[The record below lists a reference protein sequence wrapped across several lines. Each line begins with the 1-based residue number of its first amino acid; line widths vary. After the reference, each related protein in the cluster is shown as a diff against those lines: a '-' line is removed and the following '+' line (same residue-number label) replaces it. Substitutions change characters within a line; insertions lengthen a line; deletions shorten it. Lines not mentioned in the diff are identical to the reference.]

1 MTTMHARRPAS
12 VSAVMLATYESLLRF
27 YPSAYRQQ
35 FGEEMFAVFCE
46 VDAEARDRGL
56 FVRVKFCLREIG
68 GLFRGALAEHTRQIF
83 GRRMSF
89 PLSPR
94 RFTMR
99 SEFRFPKST
108 TVLMVLI
115 LGGVV
120 LTIEKAK
127 AIRASLPDTN
137 PQLPPI
143 RPEHFTFF
151 PTIALMLAF
160 FYAAG
165 LLGWAILFAL
175 RRSGVHRLTELPD
188 AGK

>member
-1 MTTMHARRPAS
+1 MSAKPA
-12 VSAVMLATYESLLRF
+12 VTVTLYEGFLRL
-27 YPSAYRQQ
+27 YPRAYRQQ
-35 FGEEMFAVFCE
+35 FGDEMVAVFRE
-46 VDAEARDRGL
+46 ADADVHKKGSLCKAR
-56 FVRVKFCLREIG
+56 FYFREIG
-68 GLFRGALAEHTRQIF
+68 GLWRGAFAEHAHHILGSHLRL
-83 GRRMSF
+83 

-108 TVLMVLI
+108 TALMVII

-120 LTIEKAK
+120 LAIEKAK

-151 PTIALMLAF
+151 PTIALIFAF

-165 LLGWAILFAL
+165 LLGWVILFAL
-175 RRSGVHRLTELPD
+175 RRSGVHRLSEISDRAAPRS
-188 AGK
+188 